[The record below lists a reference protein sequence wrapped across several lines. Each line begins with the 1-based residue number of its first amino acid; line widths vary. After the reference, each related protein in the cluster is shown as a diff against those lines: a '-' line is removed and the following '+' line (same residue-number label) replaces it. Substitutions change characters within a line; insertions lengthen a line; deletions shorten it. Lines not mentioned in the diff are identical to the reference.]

1 VILDSLPTQQHPSL
15 NAAQTCKTVTLGM
28 IGLGTVGGGVYKL
41 LQRYGNVSLTRVAVR
56 DLDKARQRFPDM
68 PDTTL
73 TNDPWQ
79 VVNDPDIQLVVEVM
93 GGVEPARQLVRTAL
107 ENGKHV
113 VTANKALI
121 ATHGQELFDVA
132 RERGVGLLLEAA
144 VCAGVPLIAPLR
156 NSLRANEIEEI
167 AGILN
172 GTTNFMLTRMS
183 QDGWTYE
190 EALAYAQEKGF
201 AEADPTSDVD
211 GFDTAYKLSILSS
224 IAFDRHL
231 NPEMTYKEGIRGVS
245 QEDIKLAR
253 QLGYVIKLIGLA
265 RLDHRAE
272 SVDLRVHPMLIRQEH
287 PLASIHNEY
296 NAVWVRGD
304 AVGEVMFS
312 GRGAGEMPTASGV
325 CSDIL
330 SMAHAIQ
337 EGDSPRV
344 LFSLGNACRP
354 CSDGQSSITYQPISD
369 TQNRYYLRLS
379 TEDRSGVVGHIG
391 AVLGRYD
398 VSLKMLMQPE
408 SSRDNATLVLIT
420 HRVSESKMQ
429 NALNELKSLDTI
441 LGIEAIYRVMT

>member
-1 VILDSLPTQQHPSL
+1 MTLDSLLTPQPSHL
-15 NAAQTCKTVTLGM
+15 QDATCKTVTLGM

-41 LQRYGNVSLTRVAVR
+41 LQRYDNVKLTRVAVR
-56 DLDKARQRFPDM
+56 DLDKAKARFPELSDSL
-68 PDTTL
+68 L

-79 VVNDPDIQLVVEVM
+79 VVNDPSVQLVVEVM

-132 RERGVGLLLEAA
+132 RQHGVGLLLEAA

-172 GTTNFMLTRMS
+172 GTTNFMLTRMG
-183 QDGWTYE
+183 QDGWTYD

-201 AEADPTSDVD
+201 AEADPSSDVD
-211 GFDTAYKLSILSS
+211 GFDTAYKLSILAS

-231 NPEMTYKEGIRGVS
+231 NPENIYKEGIRGVS

-253 QLGYVIKLIGLA
+253 QLGYVIKLLGLA

-354 CSDGQSSITYQPISD
+354 CSDGQSITYQPISD

-391 AVLGRYD
+391 AVLGKYD

-408 SSRDNATLVLIT
+408 SSRDDATLVLIT
-420 HRVSESKMQ
+420 HRVSESKIQ

-441 LGIEAIYRVMT
+441 LGIEAIYRVMS